1 MQKFVKKPVVIEAI
15 QYNGLNITEIESFL
29 VSKLLTVWSSV

>member
-15 QYNGLNITEIESFL
+15 QYNGENIEAIEDFVGKNFQL
-29 VSKLLTVWSSV
+29 